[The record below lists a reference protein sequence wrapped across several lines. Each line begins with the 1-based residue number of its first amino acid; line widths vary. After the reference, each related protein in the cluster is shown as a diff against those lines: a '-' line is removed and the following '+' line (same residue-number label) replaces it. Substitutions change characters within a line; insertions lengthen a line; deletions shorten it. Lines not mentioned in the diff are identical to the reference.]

1 LLSFAAT
8 GHEDGMKLQ
17 SIQILR
23 GIAALLVVIY
33 HIRAQEMLGI
43 LGNGASEMPWLTG
56 MVTNGFAGVDLFFV
70 ISGFIMVVVTN
81 GDKPGVRTAADFLFG
96 RLTRIYPIWWFFAGI
111 LAIYLVGFNG
121 TIGVGERWQ
130 SFLHSET
137 FAPYL
142 IKSFLLLPQNDD
154 PVLGVGWTLVHEVYF
169 YLVFT
174 LILLAKRSWL
184 PLFLLAWGLLV
195 IGGWSLGLSGPRPVD
210 LPALVFFPMT
220 MEFIMG
226 AATGMLVCS
235 GLAWRSG
242 IITLLAVMALGA
254 SLCIQGVITTH
265 TLQWGRVM
273 LYGFPSA
280 ALIYGVVTLER
291 TGRLSW
297 LVPAAVM
304 FLMTLLVY
312 QLYGTVDDSP
322 FPLRLGGTIVASSVG
337 VLAMLATFWAGWYG
351 GQTHPDA
358 IRALVPSL
366 RRIMRAF
373 VRLGDASYSLYLS
386 HTLFIVAMRIAFNAL
401 GGIEPLAPLF
411 SLGHPGR
418 LDNVIFVAV
427 CLAVSIT
434 GSLLSYRFIERPM
447 TRGFRHIRSRLF
459 DQPGPAAGAP

>member
-1 LLSFAAT
+1 
-8 GHEDGMKLQ
+8 MKLQ

-23 GIAALLVVIY
+23 GIAALLVVLY
-33 HIRAQEMLGI
+33 HIRAQEVLAIG
-43 LGNGASEMPWLTG
+43 GNGLAEMPFLNG
-56 MVTNGFAGVDLFFV
+56 FVNNGFAGVDLFFV
-70 ISGFIMVVVTN
+70 ISGFIMVVVTE
-81 GDKPGVRTAADFLFG
+81 GDKAGVRTAADFLFG

-111 LAIYLVGFNG
+111 MTLYLVGFHG

-130 SFLHSET
+130 SFLHSEA

-142 IKSFLLLPQNDD
+142 LKSFLLLPQKDD

-210 LPALVFFPMT
+210 IPALVFFPMT

-235 GLAWRSG
+235 GLAWRAG
-242 IITLLAVMALGA
+242 TITLLAVVALGA
-254 SLCIQGVITTH
+254 SLCIQGEITTH

-280 ALIYGVVTLER
+280 ALIYGVVMLER
-291 TGRLSW
+291 TRRLSW
-297 LVPAAVM
+297 LVPAAVL
-304 FLMTLLVY
+304 FLVTLLVY
-312 QLYGTVDDSP
+312 QLYGTGDDTP

-351 GQTHPDA
+351 GQTYPDA
-358 IRALVPSL
+358 IRAIIPSL
-366 RRIMRAF
+366 SRIRRAF

-401 GGIEPLAPLF
+401 GQIEPLAPLF
-411 SLGHPGR
+411 SLGNPGL

-447 TRGFRHIRSRLF
+447 THGFRHLRSRLF
-459 DQPGPAAGAP
+459 DQPGPRAGAP